1 MRLDTRQIEAI
12 REEIGELPQGRRK
25 RLQEEYAI
33 KTEAA
38 HIFTVNKNLG
48 EYFEKVVSE
57 LRQWLKDEKI
67 TTSSD
72 KSRTINLAANYL
84 ITELQKLVTRYRLS
98 VTSIKITPENFAE
111 LIVMIHKGAISSSGA
126 QDILAVMFKSG
137 GDPSHIVDELG
148 LRQVNNEEELEKAAK
163 KVIEANDKAVADYKK
178 GKEESLKFLV
188 GQMMRETKGAA
199 NPQVAA
205 NILKKI
211 LG

>member
-1 MRLDTRQIEAI
+1 M
-12 REEIGELPQGRRK
+12 
-25 RLQEEYAI
+25 
-33 KTEAA
+33 
-38 HIFTVNKNLG
+38 TVNKNLG

-72 KSRTINLAANYL
+72 KSRAINLAANYL
-84 ITELQKLVTRYRLS
+84 ITELQKLVTAHRLS
-98 VTSIKITPENFAE
+98 LSNIKITPENFAE
-111 LIVMIHKGAISSSGA
+111 LIVMIYKGDISSSAA
-126 QDILAVMFKSG
+126 QEILGVMAESG
-137 GDPSHIVDELG
+137 GDPSHIVDDLG
-148 LRQVNNEEELEKAAK
+148 LAQLSDEGELEKAAA
-163 KVIEANDKAVADYKK
+163 KVIGANDKAVADYKK